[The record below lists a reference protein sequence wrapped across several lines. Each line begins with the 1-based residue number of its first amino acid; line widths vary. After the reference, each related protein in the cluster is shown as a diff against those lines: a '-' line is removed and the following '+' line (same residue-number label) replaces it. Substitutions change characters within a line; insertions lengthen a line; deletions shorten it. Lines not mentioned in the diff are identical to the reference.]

1 MTDPQFEESL
11 DRYFAIESEE
21 LIQTIE
27 QTLVSLL
34 EEKTVERVHTLMRAA
49 HTIKGGAANC
59 GLKTI
64 ETIAHHLEDVFQALY
79 PEELAI
85 DDELGALLLEGYEV
99 LYTPISAILS
109 GYTCDEE
116 QIMTQTAD
124 LFARLQA
131 KLGDFFGREAPLP
144 TAEDLGFDV
153 VALIFGDSVPEDLD
167 KLSAALQQGDAQ
179 KIKETLLPQAE
190 FFLELGASY
199 ELPGIEEIAKAT
211 ITAVDLHPDRIVD
224 IATAS
229 LENFRT
235 AREQILAGDRAKGG
249 EISPALALWTEAN
262 PDLSNYVAP
271 VTAPAAA
278 SPAVVEMASAQ
289 SIAADPDDM
298 VSFADMNIG
307 NSTDNSL
314 MDLFGSESS
323 EDEDFSGLLD
333 LVDHNPNETS
343 DLLDLIDLD
352 DSKPA
357 PQEISASTNELFGL
371 LDEPIVDASEMVD
384 LLNLMDAGT
393 STADSAA
400 NLGLDQ
406 PATGEVEDLLDLLG
420 DAPPTDELMGL
431 MEEPVIVTETIPT
444 TAEIP
449 ETIILESIDGE
460 LVVESSA
467 SDTNPASSSNT
478 ALAAIGTAAATGA
491 GALAYGEFSGAAAAD
506 MSPIDRI
513 LQSISTYL
521 PEAQPPKAAPP
532 PVSSTSGPT
541 IRVGLERLE
550 RIGNA
555 IGELVIDENQQNA
568 RAERIHRLNQEA
580 IEELGRANY
589 QLGRIRDWS
598 DQNLLQSV
606 HGVSAKQNRPRHRR
620 HQEPTARRQVEA
632 FGHTPQGF
640 DILEMDV
647 YSDLHILI
655 QKLNDHLEE
664 MGNRLERLESST
676 QKLRVRQDKRRQ
688 LFTAAQDELLQAR
701 MEPIATVFDRFPRLV
716 QQMTIKHKKPAE
728 LVLIGTGVLVDK
740 AVADKLYD
748 PLLHLIRNSYDHGL
762 EAAEIRTERGKQPTG
777 RITVSAHHHGN
788 RTTIEVRDDGGGLN
802 FDRIRQKGIERQL
815 MTVAQAQAAT
825 EDQLADLLF
834 HPGFST
840 ADQVSE
846 LSGRGIGL
854 DVVRTQIEAFD
865 GSITVR
871 SIAGQGSTFTL
882 QIPLSFT
889 TARLLICE
897 AKGKTYGLLSDALNQ
912 AIIPAPDRLQVV
924 DGGLQYRQIA
934 GGREQLLAVRNLAD
948 AIDYNC
954 PVTLQDANSDKVS
967 LLLVSAN
974 GQQLCI
980 AVDRIVGE
988 QELAISPIGN
998 TLPLPN
1004 YVQGYST
1011 LSDGSLVLT
1020 VDPVALLTGS
1030 RGSKVSLNRR
1040 APVPNVPAPALAA
1053 AEEVVEAELLPF
1065 HSSANSQ
1072 ITILVVD
1079 DSLVQRQGL
1088 LRTLAGAGYQVLQAA
1103 NGQEAL
1109 AQLNQHPEIRVVVCD
1124 IEMPY
1129 MNGFEFLSYC
1139 RQDARL
1145 SQIPTIMLTTR
1156 SGAKHRQLALALGAK
1171 AYTTKPHSDQ
1181 ELLAA
1186 VEKQLAANLAPV

>member
-1 MTDPQFEESL
+1 MLRPGFVQVLPPHHPKSTMTDPQFEESL

-34 EEKTVERVHTLMRAA
+34 EEKTIERVHTLMRAA

-99 LYTPISAILS
+99 LYIPISAILS
-109 GYTCDEE
+109 GYECDEE
-116 QIMTQTAD
+116 QVMTQTAD

-167 KLSAALQQGDAQ
+167 KLNAALQQGDPHKVQ
-179 KIKETLLPQAE
+179 EILLPQAE

-199 ELPGIEEIAKAT
+199 ELPGIAEIAKAT
-211 ITAVDLHPDRIVD
+211 IAAVALHPQRIIE
-224 IATAS
+224 IAAAS
-229 LENFRT
+229 LENFRV
-235 AREQILAGDRAKGG
+235 AREQILTGDRA
-249 EISPALALWTEAN
+249 ISGQVSPQLALWTQAN
-262 PDLSNYVAP
+262 PDLSGYEFSVIAEAPAVAP
-271 VTAPAAA
+271 QVT
-278 SPAVVEMASAQ
+278 
-289 SIAADPDDM
+289 
-298 VSFADMNIG
+298 NHH
-307 NSTDNSL
+307 DNSSVELDNSNNFVDLVDINFDDTSSTNDL
-314 MDLFGSESS
+314 MDLFGTEEPATEDFGELLGLVDNHDTSSTDDLMDLLDSE
-323 EDEDFSGLLD
+323 EPAAEDFSELLD
-333 LVDHNPNETS
+333 LVDHHAESVNNTPVPEI
-343 DLLDLIDLD
+343 LA
-352 DSKPA
+352 PA
-357 PQEISASTNELFGL
+357 AATAIPQDRYSRIG
-371 LDEPIVDASEMVD
+371 V
-384 LLNLMDAGT
+384 
-393 STADSAA
+393 AA
-400 NLGLDQ
+400 
-406 PATGEVEDLLDLLG
+406 AT
-420 DAPPTDELMGL
+420 
-431 MEEPVIVTETIPT
+431 
-444 TAEIP
+444 
-449 ETIILESIDGE
+449 LESIDGE
-460 LVVESSA
+460 LIEAIETEPVALTVATSA
-467 SDTNPASSSNT
+467 AETSTAIAISDFSRE
-478 ALAAIGTAAATGA
+478 AA
-491 GALAYGEFSGAAAAD
+491 GE

-521 PEAQPPKAAPP
+521 PEAQPPQAPP
-532 PVSSTSGPT
+532 KAVVNNSGPA
-541 IRVGLERLE
+541 IRVSLDRLD
-550 RIGNA
+550 RLSNS

-580 IEELGRANY
+580 IEELAHANY

-598 DQNLLQSV
+598 DKNLLQSD
-606 HGVSAKQNRPRHRR
+606 KPRHRR
-620 HQEPTARRQVEA
+620 QGDVLEPRKTILPTGQA
-632 FGHTPQGF
+632 TSGF
-640 DILEMDV
+640 DVLEMDV

-664 MGNRLERLESST
+664 MAGRLERLEGST

-688 LFTAAQDELLQAR
+688 LFAATQDELLQAR
-701 MEPIATVFDRFPRLV
+701 MEPISTVFDRFPRLV
-716 QQMTIKHKKPAE
+716 QQMVTKHKKPAD
-728 LVLIGTGVLVDK
+728 LILIGTGVLVDK

-762 EAAEIRTERGKQPTG
+762 ESAEVRTERSKQPTG
-777 RITVSAHHHGN
+777 RITISAHHHGN
-788 RTTIEVRDDGGGLN
+788 RTTIEVSDDGGGLN
-802 FDRIRQKGIERQL
+802 FERIRQKGIERNL
-815 MTVAQAQAAT
+815 LTPEQAKIAT
-825 EDQLADLLF
+825 EDRLADLLF

-871 SIAGQGSTFTL
+871 SVAGKGSTFTL

-889 TARLLICE
+889 TSRLLICE
-897 AKGKTYGLLSDALNQ
+897 AKGKTYGLLSDSLSQ
-912 AIIPAPDRLQVV
+912 AIIPAPDRLQSV
-924 DGGLQYRQIA
+924 DGSMRYRQLS
-934 GGREQLLAVRNLAD
+934 GGREQLIPVRGLAD
-948 AIDYNC
+948 SIDYNC
-954 PVTLQDANSDKVS
+954 PVNLRDADTDKLS

-974 GQQLCI
+974 GQQLCL
-980 AVDRIVGE
+980 AVDRIVSE

-998 TLPLPN
+998 SFPLPS
-1004 YVQGYST
+1004 YIQGYST

-1020 VDPVALLTGS
+1020 LDPVALLTEQRGGS
-1030 RGSKVSLNRR
+1030 NVSLNRR
-1040 APVPNVPAPALAA
+1040 SQLLNSPTPALAA
-1053 AEEVVEAELLPF
+1053 VEEIVEAELLPF
-1065 HSSANSQ
+1065 HSSSNNQ

-1088 LRTLAGAGYQVLQAA
+1088 LRTLVGAGYQVLQAA

-1109 AQLNQHPEIRVVVCD
+1109 AQLNQHHEIRVVVCD

-1145 SQIPTIMLTTR
+1145 AQIPTIMLTTR
-1156 SGAKHRQLALALGAK
+1156 SGAKHRQLAIALGAK
-1171 AYTTKPHSDQ
+1171 AYTTKPHSDR

-1186 VEKQLAANLAPV
+1186 VEQQLNANLATV